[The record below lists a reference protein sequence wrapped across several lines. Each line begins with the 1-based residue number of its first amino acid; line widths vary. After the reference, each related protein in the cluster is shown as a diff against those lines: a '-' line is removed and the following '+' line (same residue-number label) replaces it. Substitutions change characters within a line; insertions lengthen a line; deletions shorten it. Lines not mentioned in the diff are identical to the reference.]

1 MNLSKPQR
9 QPRLMLILVLLLLS
23 LSGVQWPGLG

>member
-9 QPRLMLILVLLLLS
+9 QPRLTLILVLLLLS